1 MKTGLN
7 VTFPK
12 CRVTGF
18 PAPIVT
24 WKKLT
29 GVFPR
34 QKVVNS
40 GGFLIL
46 TNAERKDTGP
56 YECRASNLLGEHSAV
71 TTLFVWSAPKFV
83 IRPPNKVFNS
93 IGGSLSVNC
102 SATGETIPIISWKRI
117 GGAWEE
123 KRMKVHKGVLTI
135 SELTDKDS
143 GIYLCEAKGPHFTIE
158 ARTHLEV
165 KGQL

>member
-1 MKTGLN
+1 M
-7 VTFPK
+7 TFPK
-12 CRVTGF
+12 CHVTGF
-18 PAPIVT
+18 PAPVVT
-24 WKKLT
+24 LRKLT

-34 QKVVNS
+34 QRVVNNR
-40 GGFLIL
+40 GLLTL

-83 IRPPNKVFNS
+83 NRPPYKVLNFT
-93 IGGSLSVNC
+93 GGSLSVNC
-102 SATGETIPIISWKRI
+102 SATGGTIPIISWKRI

-123 KRMKVHKGVLTI
+123 KRMKVHEGVLTI

-143 GIYLCEAKGPHFTIE
+143 GIYIWEAKGPHFKIE

-165 KGQL
+165 KG